1 MVKRHFIS
9 LSTLRS
15 KQNGRRF
22 TPGILK
28 CIFLIESIL
37 ILIQIS
43 LNVRL
48 EINYHWVKVMAWC
61 RQATSHYLSQCCPV
75 LLGLINTYLMQVDQ
89 NWSDRVCWTKTT
101 LAVCA
106 PVPHTYGTRSLI
118 VITVAA
124 GALAPVGSMPS
135 TVSMLT
141 NELGMILS
149 KLSLPTSDLNIF
161 CWLHI

>member
-1 MVKRHFIS
+1 MF
-9 LSTLRS
+9 
-15 KQNGRRF
+15 
-22 TPGILK
+22 
-28 CIFLIESIL
+28 FLIESIL

-48 EINYHWVKVMAWC
+48 EINHHWVKVMAWC
-61 RQATSHYLSQCCPV
+61 RQATSHYLNQCCPV
-75 LLGLINTYLMQVDQ
+75 LLGLINAYLMQVDQ

-106 PVPHTYGTRSLI
+106 SVPHTYGTRSLI
-118 VITVAA
+118 VIIVAA

-141 NELGMILS
+141 NELGIILS
-149 KLSLPTSDLNIF
+149 KLSLPTSDFEYILLITYLKCPTRFRETSRYYVNWMIENWKF
-161 CWLHI
+161 